1 MVTLGF
7 NNPSLIEILNHGF
20 ARRGQDR
27 SWRLLNQQ
35 TITEMQNG
43 ITNDKH
49 QSLS

>member
-7 NNPSLIEILNHGF
+7 NNPGLTAIFDRGF
-20 ARRGQDR
+20 ARRGQDQR
-27 SWRLLNQQ
+27 WRLLNQH